1 MLPRKQIMVAEVC
14 VETYSKNDLKKK
26 EEVEKRPQNININPT
41 NKRGMLRERERER
54 ERASL
59 ILQNVM

>member
-1 MLPRKQIMVAEVC
+1 MVAEVC

-54 ERASL
+54 ES
-59 ILQNVM
+59 ILDPSECYVMSGGHK